1 MKTCVCTVIV
11 FISNFLCLKS
21 HLSYLTIN
29 SLNHIEDNEN
39 DYVDEDN
46 SYINMKPDFMSIMRR
61 ELVGANCIIIETGV
75 AEKFYS
81 CKGSLI
87 MTLFYVLLCTA
98 VIVYDSTPFCIVIFR
113 LYYRHRFFLC
123 TKYALEY

>member
-1 MKTCVCTVIV
+1 M
-11 FISNFLCLKS
+11 NYLK
-21 HLSYLTIN
+21 IN

-46 SYINMKPDFMSIMRR
+46 SYLNMKPDFISIMRR

-81 CKGSLI
+81 CKG
-87 MTLFYVLLCTA
+87 
-98 VIVYDSTPFCIVIFR
+98 
-113 LYYRHRFFLC
+113 
-123 TKYALEY
+123 